1 MKTVN
6 VQMAK
11 THLSRL
17 IEEVISGETIV
28 LAKAGKPLVV
38 LTPYRETRG
47 PRQGGQLRGQ
57 LGDIP
62 DDFDVPC
69 PEIDAM
75 FHS

>member
-6 VQMAK
+6 VQAAK

-17 IEEVISGETIV
+17 IEEVVSGETII

-38 LTPYRETRG
+38 LTPYREERG
-47 PRQGGQLRGQ
+47 PRQGGQFRGQ
-57 LGDIP
+57 LGVIP
-62 DDFDVPC
+62 DDFDEPC